1 MHFEPRL
8 WVFTKGVR
16 LRIAWA
22 VAVGLIS
29 VACGIARLA
38 SLGWLIGAVFD
49 GLSVVELALP
59 IAVAAVLM
67 MLRGALEYARTM
79 IAHRTAHKVQVRLRR
94 TVYDRIVALGPE
106 GVGRSRSGALT
117 LALTDGV
124 EQLETYFGQ
133 FLPQFLIA
141 GLTPWLL
148 FAVIAGIDVP
158 VALVMLGFA
167 LIALFAPAIWHR
179 LDTRNSQKLRSVYS
193 RYAAEFLDSVQG
205 MATLKAFGQSG
216 ARGDRLMVDA
226 RMLQRWTMRVLGT
239 NVLARGITDG
249 AIACGAAAALAVGA
263 WRMTHGALGLPGLL
277 VVLMLGVEA

>member
-8 WVFTKGVR
+8 WVFTNGVR
-16 LRIAWA
+16 LRIAAA

-38 SLGWLIGAVFD
+38 SLAWLIGAVFA
-49 GLSVVELALP
+49 GRLVVELALP
-59 IAVAAVLM
+59 IAAVAGLM
-67 MLRGALEYARTM
+67 GLRGALEYTRTM

-94 TVYDRIVALGPE
+94 TVYDRLVALGPA
-106 GVGRSRSGALT
+106 GVGRLRSGTLT

-141 GLTPWLL
+141 LLTPWLI
-148 FAVIAGIDVP
+148 FAAIAWIDLP
-158 VALVMLGFA
+158 VAMVMLGFA
-167 LIALFAPAIWHR
+167 LIALFAPAAWHR
-179 LDTRNSQKLRSVYS
+179 FDSRNSEKLRSVYS

-216 ARGDRLMVDA
+216 VRAYRLVADA
-226 RMLQRWTMRVLGT
+226 RSSSTGRCGCSAPTCWHAASRTAPSPVALLPRW
-239 NVLARGITDG
+239 
-249 AIACGAAAALAVGA
+249 
-263 WRMTHGALGLPGLL
+263 P
-277 VVLMLGVEA
+277 